1 MMMENGGI
9 GGSSVNNGPSM
20 LPGLGATGTRMPF
33 RSLDQV
39 TCYKCGEKGHY
50 ANRCPKGPL
59 AFLSSGIK

>member
-1 MMMENGGI
+1 MMENGGMGGPGGGGGGPGMPPNMG
-9 GGSSVNNGPSM
+9 GGS
-20 LPGLGATGTRMPF
+20 RMPF